1 MSDLVDVRIKKTTIM
16 SYVLAFLGVMVAMII
31 ADICWTYYFIKV
43 EERRAIAA
51 GIWSSLITI
60 SGSFITTSYI
70 EDKSLIIAAVIGAF
84 IGTAGTV
91 YFKKKK

>member
-1 MSDLVDVRIKKTTIM
+1 MTYTLT
-16 SYVLAFLGVMVAMII
+16 FLGVMVAMIL

-43 EERRAIAA
+43 EERKAISA
-51 GIWSSLITI
+51 GIWSSLII
-60 SGSFITTSYI
+60 VASSFITTSYVQ
-70 EDKSLIIAAVIGAF
+70 DRSLVIAAVLGAF

>member
-1 MSDLVDVRIKKTTIM
+1 
-16 SYVLAFLGVMVAMII
+16 MII

-43 EERRAIAA
+43 EERKAIAA

-60 SGSFITTSYI
+60 SGSFITTSYV
-70 EDKSLIIAAVIGAF
+70 EDKSLIVAAVIGVF